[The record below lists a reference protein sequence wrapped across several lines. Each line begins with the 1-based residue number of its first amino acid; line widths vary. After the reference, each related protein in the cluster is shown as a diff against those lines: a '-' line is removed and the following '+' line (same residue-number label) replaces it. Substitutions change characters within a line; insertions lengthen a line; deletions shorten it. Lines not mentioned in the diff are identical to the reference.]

1 METSLLSVDNMTPT
15 EIQEVNEHLQA
26 VAEIFFLNT
35 PEEKRQDFESIE
47 RTLREQMLTQ
57 VGPTIGSFFLKQ
69 QPERRRG
76 ESEK

>member
-1 METSLLSVDNMTPT
+1 MKTSSLSVDNMTPT

-26 VAEIFFLNT
+26 VAQIFFRNT

-47 RTLREQMLTQ
+47 RTLRDQILTQ
-57 VGPTIGSFFLKQ
+57 VAPTIGSFFLQK
-69 QPERRRG
+69 QPERRRA